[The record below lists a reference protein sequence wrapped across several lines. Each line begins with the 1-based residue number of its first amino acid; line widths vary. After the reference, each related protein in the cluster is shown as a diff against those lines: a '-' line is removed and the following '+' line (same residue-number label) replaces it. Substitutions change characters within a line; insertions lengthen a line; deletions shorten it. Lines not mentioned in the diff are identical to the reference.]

1 MSPGHLANSP
11 QTRADNN
18 SAHTEGN
25 VLEKYLVH
33 LLSSTVMGQ
42 TEAHSDAN
50 GKNLLLQRF
59 HVSPD
64 SEDEA

>member
-1 MSPGHLANSP
+1 
-11 QTRADNN
+11 
-18 SAHTEGN
+18 
-25 VLEKYLVH
+25 
-33 LLSSTVMGQ
+33 MGQ

-50 GKNLLLQRF
+50 GQNLLLQRF